1 MNDFIKKATSSRKR
15 PSFLSAE
22 CELFSYRKVRRE
34 ADSIRRT
41 EGSSNCI
48 TVGLLASAACGAVVA
63 TASVVK
69 AKESIAIAIAAEQ
82 KQNQNPAPVV
92 STSIATPTAVV
103 REQREKNDQKE
114 NVILATHNCR
124 LLE

>member
-1 MNDFIKKATSSRKR
+1 M
-15 PSFLSAE
+15 
-22 CELFSYRKVRRE
+22 
-34 ADSIRRT
+34 RRT
-41 EGSSNCI
+41 QSEEPKVLP
-48 TVGLLASAACGAVVA
+48 TALQWDYLHPQLVEQLLQPHPLLS
-63 TASVVK
+63 